1 MSKVPFA
8 DTTSTSCMAKAEP
21 NEITESR
28 VNAEEFYAGKF
39 EIEKPT
45 NERHS
50 PPPPQKTYKM
60 AASFTKKTA

>member
-50 PPPPQKTYKM
+50 PPPQKTYKM